1 MTECGSP
8 CAPTTS
14 GRPRVVVVGAG
25 FGGLETVR
33 ALAKAPVDVTLV
45 DRRNVHLFQPLLYQ
59 VATAALSPGDIAWPI
74 RSIFAR
80 QENVTTLMMDV
91 TAIDTSARTVSG
103 GTTTL
108 DYDYLVLAT
117 GATHAYFGHD
127 DWARFA
133 LGLKPIDDA
142 LTLRGRMLSAFERAE
157 LAQTLADR
165 RRELTVVVVGGGTT
179 GVEMAGAIAELAHKT
194 LASEFRRIDPAQTR
208 IVLVE
213 AGARVL
219 AAFPEALASVAARS
233 LSAIGVEVRTGVA
246 VTDCDANGVVAGG
259 ERIPAA
265 TVVWAAGVQ
274 ASPAAGWLGA
284 DHDRAGRVKV
294 APDQALP
301 CHSGVFVI
309 GDTATIADADG
320 HLIPGVAP
328 AAKQMGTYVCKRI
341 AAEIKGRGAPG
352 PFAYKNQGDLATIG
366 RKSAIVSLR
375 RLHLTGFIGWVFW
388 CFVHI
393 LFLVGFRSR
402 VAVAF
407 DWFWDF
413 ITYQRGVRL
422 ITDRDTGPGA
432 PRSGG

>member
-103 GTTTL
+103 GTTIL

-133 LGLKPIDDA
+133 LGLKSIDDA

-294 APDQALP
+294 APDLSVP
-301 CHSGVFVI
+301 GHSGVFVI

-328 AAKQMGTYVCKRI
+328 AAKQMGTYVGKRI
-341 AAEIKGRGAPG
+341 TAETKGRGAPG

>member
-1 MTECGSP
+1 MAECGSP
-8 CAPTTS
+8 GAPTTS

-25 FGGLETVR
+25 FGGLEAVR

-59 VATAALSPGDIAWPI
+59 VATAALSPGDITWPV

-80 QENVTTLMMDV
+80 QKNVTTLMMDV

-133 LGLKPIDDA
+133 LGLKSIDDA
-142 LTLRGRMLSAFERAE
+142 LMLRERMLSAFERAE

-165 RRELTVVVVGGGTT
+165 HRELTAVIVGGGAT
-179 GVEMAGAIAELAHKT
+179 GVEVAGAIAELAQKT
-194 LASEFRRIDPAQTR
+194 LASEFRRIEPAQTR

-213 AGARVL
+213 AGGRVL
-219 AAFPEALASVAARS
+219 LAFPEALAGVAARS
-233 LSAIGVEVRTGVA
+233 LSAMGVEVRTGVS

-274 ASPAAGWLGA
+274 ASAAAGWLGA
-284 DHDRAGRVKV
+284 EHLGRSPTK
-294 APDQALP
+294 
-301 CHSGVFVI
+301 
-309 GDTATIADADG
+309 T
-320 HLIPGVAP
+320 
-328 AAKQMGTYVCKRI
+328 K
-341 AAEIKGRGAPG
+341 
-352 PFAYKNQGDLATIG
+352 
-366 RKSAIVSLR
+366 AILR
-375 RLHLTGFIGWVFW
+375 RSAASR
-388 CFVHI
+388 
-393 LFLVGFRSR
+393 RSSR
-402 VAVAF
+402 C
-407 DWFWDF
+407 
-413 ITYQRGVRL
+413 
-422 ITDRDTGPGA
+422 
-432 PRSGG
+432 GGCT